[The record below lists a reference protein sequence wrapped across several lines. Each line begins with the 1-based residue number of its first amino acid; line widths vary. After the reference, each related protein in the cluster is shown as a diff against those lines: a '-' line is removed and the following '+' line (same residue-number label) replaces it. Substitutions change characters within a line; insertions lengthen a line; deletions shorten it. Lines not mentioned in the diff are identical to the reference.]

1 MSFLFLFCMDSTEY
15 TVTYFKIAKSY
26 NTSYINVNKMLLYL
40 LMLVVGAL
48 L

>member
-1 MSFLFLFCMDSTEY
+1 MSLLFLFTVTV
-15 TVTYFKIAKSY
+15 TVTYFKIVKSY